1 MHPLKPLNN
10 TNIKSYTSK
19 LYLQKSANFTS
30 LYAYTKTLNKQ
41 SKHLTP
47 CHMQN
52 QHSSITQ
59 NSAHINISQSQL
71 YKLHDI
77 TCKTNIKKKQHLLKV
92 LINSTL
98 QKLTINISI
107 LIILKSAIIN
117 VDDKPKNLSPHN
129 KQAQHIYIT

>member
-47 CHMQN
+47 CHMQKPALEHRTK
-52 QHSSITQ
+52 QRTHKHITIIILQ
-59 NSAHINISQSQL
+59 
-71 YKLHDI
+71 I
-77 TCKTNIKKKQHLLKV
+77 TRYYMQTNIKKKATPFK
-92 LINSTL
+92 
-98 QKLTINISI
+98 SI
-107 LIILKSAIIN
+107 
-117 VDDKPKNLSPHN
+117 N
-129 KQAQHIYIT
+129 KQ